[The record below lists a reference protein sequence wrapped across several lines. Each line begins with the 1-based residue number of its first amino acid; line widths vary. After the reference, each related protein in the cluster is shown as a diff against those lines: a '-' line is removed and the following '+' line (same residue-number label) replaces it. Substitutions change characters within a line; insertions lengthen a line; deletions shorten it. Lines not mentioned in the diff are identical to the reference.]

1 MQWSFVPPVKLPL
14 PQPLKPSVD
23 AANLWSMFDPTI
35 VMPVATVEAATVEAL
50 PVAPLP
56 VTDPVADPA
65 VAAPPQSVTASP
77 PLPIAL
83 ETQRL
88 MAQIIAL
95 KAHNDRFA
103 IREERYMARIS
114 QLTVQL
120 DDRALRHDR
129 AASQLENLKRQY
141 ARQRQRTNVLLDVTP
156 VAAPNALSTPNPA
169 VRNARGHYVKQTF
182 WPRKQH
188 QPIVGFCMNLVAVL
202 GLITFVGVLGLVV
215 LELIG
220 LHGMVTTILM
230 DLGASLA
237 RWIIATML
245 VSTAIAAVSE
255 SL

>member
-1 MQWSFVPPVKLPL
+1 MQWSFVPPVKTPL

-35 VMPVATVEAATVEAL
+35 VLPATVEAL

-56 VTDPVADPA
+56 VTDPVANPA
-65 VAAPPQSVTASP
+65 VVGQPQLVTEAAL

-88 MAQIIAL
+88 MAQVIAL

-141 ARQRQRTNVLLDVTP
+141 ARQRQRANVVLDVTP
-156 VAAPNALSTPNPA
+156 VAAANALSTPNPA
-169 VRNARGHYVKQTF
+169 VRNARGHYVQQTF

-188 QPIVGFCMNLVAVL
+188 QPIVRFCMNLVAVL

-255 SL
+255 SV

>member
-1 MQWSFVPPVKLPL
+1 MRWRVVVPPSNKPLPL
-14 PQPLKPSVD
+14 SKFEPVGPVQDASTWPLFRERLTEAVVPIDPLRSV
-23 AANLWSMFDPTI
+23 
-35 VMPVATVEAATVEAL
+35 
-50 PVAPLP
+50 PLP
-56 VTDPVADPA
+56 DIQPE
-65 VAAPPQSVTASP
+65 SFSP

-88 MAQIIAL
+88 MAQVIAL

-141 ARQRQRTNVLLDVTP
+141 ARQRQRANVVLDVTP
-156 VAAPNALSTPNPA
+156 VAPNALSTPNPA

-188 QPIVGFCMNLVAVL
+188 QPIVRFCMNLVAVL

>member
-1 MQWSFVPPVKLPL
+1 MQWSFVPPVKTPL

-35 VMPVATVEAATVEAL
+35 VLPATVEEAL
-50 PVAPLP
+50 PVAPRPATDP
-56 VTDPVADPA
+56 VTDPA
-65 VAAPPQSVTASP
+65 VAKLPQPVTES
-77 PLPIAL
+77 AL
-83 ETQRL
+83 EIQRL

-95 KAHNDRFA
+95 KQHRDRSV
-103 IREERYMARIS
+103 IREERYMARNS

-120 DDRALRHDR
+120 DDLALRHDR

-141 ARQRQRTNVLLDVTP
+141 ARQRQRANVVLDVTP

>member
-1 MQWSFVPPVKLPL
+1 MQWSFVPPVKTPL

-35 VMPVATVEAATVEAL
+35 VLPATVEEAL
-50 PVAPLP
+50 PVAPRPATDP
-56 VTDPVADPA
+56 VTDPA
-65 VAAPPQSVTASP
+65 VAKLPQ
-77 PLPIAL
+77 PITESAL
-83 ETQRL
+83 EIQRL

-95 KAHNDRFA
+95 KQHRDRSV
-103 IREERYMARIS
+103 IREERYMARNS

-120 DDRALRHDR
+120 DDLALRHDR

-141 ARQRQRTNVLLDVTP
+141 ARQRQRANVVLDVTP
-156 VAAPNALSTPNPA
+156 VAPNALSTPNPA